1 MLVAFNDLDVSL
13 EDLIDVRRRVRAVM
27 LDEPG

>member
-13 EDLIDVRRRVRAVM
+13 EDLIAVRQCVRSVIF
-27 LDEPG
+27 DGGG